1 MRFFPPEIGAFI
13 IHFYFYSIIKILRE
27 PSGEMK
33 AQRRPH
39 VLAGDPDKKKVNDGK
54 IDFFLFHGER
64 MPALLEVLEHQFFY
78 R

>member
-1 MRFFPPEIGAFI
+1 
-13 IHFYFYSIIKILRE
+13 
-27 PSGEMK
+27 MK

-39 VLAGDPDKKKVNDGK
+39 VLAGDPDKTKVNDGK

-64 MPALLEVLEHQFFY
+64 MPALLEVLEYQFFY